1 MGECF
6 PIVPVQMGV
15 AFPSLSLSVALS
27 LKPTHIELKYFRDAV
42 QSIESPHRDKR
53 GASKVA
59 NEVLKKGGE
68 VASDVSGEMRGFD
81 FEGMRFG
88 VKAWRA
94 SASDAREHG
103 SPAVPIVLVHGFAQ
117 QASTWDDTAR
127 LLANAGAECFG
138 FELAGHGAGACSA
151 GGDPA
156 ERPDFFDL
164 CFQARAL
171 LAFCRV
177 VARDAGVAPVLVGYS
192 MGGRVALQAACLAAD
207 DLRDGGELN
216 RISLRSSAAFASRN
230 RACHLDAAAGDL
242 RDGDQFDRISLRSF
256 AAFAPCGRTGR
267 LDMAESG
274 QWDTAAT
281 PVGDAARI
289 SVAAPFSALVLE
301 SAGTGPADDAAR
313 EALRERNFA
322 WAARVRDEGVSAFMD
337 WWAGLPLFESQ
348 RNLANDQQERL
359 RAGRLANDAES
370 LALSFERA
378 GAHVMPSKQET
389 VRALCE
395 LSRRGIPVSY
405 LAGELDAKY
414 CKVLADLQAESQGA
428 VSCRVVPAAGHSIH
442 LEQSE
447 AFNAILEEV
456 VESCTPKPAAP

>member
-1 MGECF
+1 M
-6 PIVPVQMGV
+6 
-15 AFPSLSLSVALS
+15 
-27 LKPTHIELKYFRDAV
+27 
-42 QSIESPHRDKR
+42 
-53 GASKVA
+53 A

-68 VASDVSGEMRGFD
+68 VASEVSGETRGFD

-94 SASDAREHG
+94 SASDAREG
-103 SPAVPIVLVHGFAQ
+103 GASAVPIVLVHGFAQ
-117 QASTWDDTAR
+117 QASTWDDAAR
-127 LLANAGAECFG
+127 LLANAGVECFG

-207 DLRDGGELN
+207 DLRGGGELN
-216 RISLRSSAAFASRN
+216 CISLRSSAAIASSN
-230 RACHLDAAAGDL
+230 RACRLDAAAGDL
-242 RDGDQFDRISLRSF
+242 RDGEFGRAALGSS

-267 LDMAESG
+267 LDVAG
-274 QWDTAAT
+274 ADLRDTATTLA
-281 PVGDAARI
+281 GDAAW
-289 SVAAPFSALVLE
+289 VPAAAPFSALVLE

-322 WAARVRDEGVSAFMD
+322 WAARVRGEGVSAFMD

-348 RNLANDQQERL
+348 RNLANDQRKRL

-378 GAHVMPSKQET
+378 GAHAMPSKQET

-414 CKVLADLQAESQGA
+414 CKVASTLQAESQGA

-442 LEQSE
+442 FEQPE
-447 AFNAILEEV
+447 AFGAILKEV
-456 VESCTPKPAAP
+456 VESCTPEPAAP

>member
-1 MGECF
+1 M
-6 PIVPVQMGV
+6 
-15 AFPSLSLSVALS
+15 
-27 LKPTHIELKYFRDAV
+27 
-42 QSIESPHRDKR
+42 
-53 GASKVA
+53 A

-68 VASDVSGEMRGFD
+68 VASEVSGETRGFD

-94 SASDAREHG
+94 SASDAREG
-103 SPAVPIVLVHGFAQ
+103 GASAVPIVLVHGFAQ

-127 LLANAGAECFG
+127 LLADAGARCFG

-151 GGDPA
+151 GGDPT

-171 LAFCRV
+171 LAFCGA

-207 DLRDGGELN
+207 DLRGGGELD
-216 RISLRSSAAFASRN
+216 RTALRSS
-230 RACHLDAAAGDL
+230 
-242 RDGDQFDRISLRSF
+242 

-267 LDMAESG
+267 LDVAG
-274 QWDTAAT
+274 ADLRDTATTLA
-281 PVGDAARI
+281 GDAVRMSA
-289 SVAAPFSALVLE
+289 AAPFSALVLE

-322 WAARVRDEGVSAFMD
+322 WAARVRNEGASAFMD

-348 RNLANDQQERL
+348 RILPDEQRERL

-378 GAHVMPSKQET
+378 GAHAMPSQGESI
-389 VRALCE
+389 RALCE
-395 LSRRGIPVSY
+395 LAARGIPVSY

-414 CKVLADLQAESQGA
+414 CKVASTLRTESQGA
-428 VSCRVVPAAGHSIH
+428 ISCRIVPAAGHNIH
-442 LEQSE
+442 LEQPR
-447 AFNAILEEV
+447 AFGAILKEV
-456 VESCTPKPAAP
+456 VESCTPEPAAP

>member
-1 MGECF
+1 M
-6 PIVPVQMGV
+6 
-15 AFPSLSLSVALS
+15 
-27 LKPTHIELKYFRDAV
+27 
-42 QSIESPHRDKR
+42 
-53 GASKVA
+53 A

-68 VASDVSGEMRGFD
+68 VGSEVSGEARSFD

-94 SASDAREHG
+94 SASGVREGG

-117 QASTWDDTAR
+117 QASTWDDAAR
-127 LLANAGAECFG
+127 LLANAGVECFG
-138 FELAGHGAGACSA
+138 FELAGHGAGACFA

-164 CFQARAL
+164 RFQVRAL

-177 VARDAGVAPVLVGYS
+177 VARDAGAAPVLVGYS

-207 DLRDGGELN
+207 DLRDGELG
-216 RISLRSSAAFASRN
+216 RISLRSSAAFA
-230 RACHLDAAAGDL
+230 
-242 RDGDQFDRISLRSF
+242 
-256 AAFAPCGRTGR
+256 PCDRTGR
-267 LDMAESG
+267 LDVAG
-274 QWDTAAT
+274 ACQRDTTATSAGDVARMSAA
-281 PVGDAARI
+281 V
-289 SVAAPFSALVLE
+289 PFSALVLE
-301 SAGTGPADDAAR
+301 SAGLGPVDDDAR

-348 RNLANDQQERL
+348 RNLTNDQRERL
-359 RAGRLANDAES
+359 RAGRLANDTES

-378 GAHVMPSKQET
+378 GAHAMPSQGESI
-389 VRALCE
+389 RALCE
-395 LSRRGIPVSY
+395 LAAKGIPVSY

-414 CKVLADLQAESQGA
+414 RKVASILQAESQGA
-428 VSCRVVPAAGHSIH
+428 VSCCVVPAAGHSIH
-442 LEQSE
+442 LERPE
-447 AFNAILEEV
+447 AFGAILEEV

>member
-1 MGECF
+1 M
-6 PIVPVQMGV
+6 
-15 AFPSLSLSVALS
+15 
-27 LKPTHIELKYFRDAV
+27 
-42 QSIESPHRDKR
+42 
-53 GASKVA
+53 AS
-59 NEVLKKGGE
+59 EVLKKGGE
-68 VASDVSGEMRGFD
+68 VTSEVWGETRGFD

-94 SASDAREHG
+94 SASDAREG
-103 SPAVPIVLVHGFAQ
+103 GTLLAPIVLVHGFAQ
-117 QASTWDDTAR
+117 QASTWDDAVR
-127 LLANAGAECFG
+127 LLAGAGAECFG

-207 DLRDGGELN
+207 DLRDGGDQFG
-216 RISLRSSAAFASRN
+216 RISLRSSAAFAP
-230 RACHLDAAAGDL
+230 C
-242 RDGDQFDRISLRSF
+242 DR
-256 AAFAPCGRTGR
+256 TDR
-267 LDMAESG
+267 LDVTGVG
-274 QWDTAAT
+274 QRDTAAT
-281 PVGDAARI
+281 SAGDAVRMP
-289 SVAAPFSALVLE
+289 AAVPFSALVLE
-301 SAGTGPADDAAR
+301 SAGLGPADDAAR

-348 RNLANDQQERL
+348 RNLDDDQRERL

-378 GAHVMPSKQET
+378 GAHAMPSQGESI
-389 VRALCE
+389 RALCE
-395 LSRRGIPVSY
+395 LAAKGIPVSY

-414 CKVLADLQAESQGA
+414 CKAASALQAESQG
-428 VSCRVVPAAGHSIH
+428 VISCRVVPAAGHSIH
-442 LEQSE
+442 LEQPE
-447 AFNAILEEV
+447 AFGAILEEV
-456 VESCTPKPAAP
+456 VESCTPEPAAP

>member
-1 MGECF
+1 M
-6 PIVPVQMGV
+6 
-15 AFPSLSLSVALS
+15 
-27 LKPTHIELKYFRDAV
+27 
-42 QSIESPHRDKR
+42 QSIESSHRDKR

-68 VASDVSGEMRGFD
+68 VASEVSGETRGFD

-94 SASDAREHG
+94 SASDARAHG
-103 SPAVPIVLVHGFAQ
+103 ASTVPIVLVHGFAQ
-117 QASTWDDTAR
+117 QASTWDDTAH
-127 LLANAGAECFG
+127 LLADAGAECFG

-164 CFQARAL
+164 CFQTRAL

-207 DLRDGGELN
+207 DLRDGDQLD
-216 RISLRSSAAFASRN
+216 RISLRSS
-230 RACHLDAAAGDL
+230 
-242 RDGDQFDRISLRSF
+242 

-274 QWDTAAT
+274 QRDTAAT
-281 PVGDAARI
+281 PVGDAARM
-289 SVAAPFSALVLE
+289 SAAAPFSALVLE

-322 WAARVRDEGVSAFMD
+322 WAARVRGEGVSAFMD

-348 RNLANDQQERL
+348 QHLPADQQKRL
-359 RAGRLANDAES
+359 RVGRLVNDAES

-378 GAHVMPSKQET
+378 GAHAMPSKQET

-447 AFNAILEEV
+447 AFNAILGEV
-456 VESCTPKPAAP
+456 VESCTPEPAAP

>member
-42 QSIESPHRDKR
+42 QSIESSHRDER
-53 GASKVA
+53 GASKVS

-68 VASDVSGEMRGFD
+68 VASEVSGDTRSFD

-94 SASDAREHG
+94 SASDAREG
-103 SPAVPIVLVHGFAQ
+103 GASTVPIVLVHGFAQ
-117 QASTWDDTAR
+117 QASTWDDVAR
-127 LLANAGAECFG
+127 LLADAGARCFG

-151 GGDPA
+151 GDCPA
-156 ERPDFFDL
+156 GRPDFFDL

-171 LAFCRV
+171 LAFCRI

-207 DLRDGGELN
+207 DLQDGGPKDGGQLD
-216 RISLRSSAAFASRN
+216 RTALRSSAAFAPRG
-230 RACHLDAAAGDL
+230 RDRRLDAIAAL
-242 RDGDQFDRISLRSF
+242 I
-256 AAFAPCGRTGR
+256 
-267 LDMAESG
+267 
-274 QWDTAAT
+274 
-281 PVGDAARI
+281 
-289 SVAAPFSALVLE
+289 LE
-301 SAGTGPADDAAR
+301 SAGLGPVDDAAR

-348 RNLANDQQERL
+348 RKLDDDQRERL
-359 RAGRLANDAES
+359 RVGRLANDVES

-378 GAHVMPSKQET
+378 GAHAMPSQGESI
-389 VRALCE
+389 RALCE
-395 LSRRGIPVSY
+395 LAAQGIPVSY

-414 CKVLADLQAESQGA
+414 CKVASTLQAESQGA
-428 VSCRVVPAAGHSIH
+428 ISCRVVPAAGHSIH
-442 LEQSE
+442 LEQPE

-456 VESCTPKPAAP
+456 VESCTPEPAAP